1 MQWKQGRRP
10 VLLLNPLFWTISPS
24 CDLLSSTP
32 HSNSL
37 KLSHKVQQVLA
48 RNLAHEARSRIEK
61 RRGGGGFLHA
71 IFATTAQHSLY
82 ITLKS
87 FGKWTYHGADTQRD
101 IRGCEQTTTDTE
113 SHWIKRD
120 KNKCFPS
127 TARWLHSVWMHQ
139 CSSRSHLTWQV
150 GFCDGTQDNIQ
161 PFNSEKASTAHS
173 LLSLR
178 HGVWKYLDCF
188 LPPKISY

>member
-1 MQWKQGRRP
+1 MQRKQGRP

-61 RRGGGGFLHA
+61 RRGGGGISPCHFCNYCPAFFIHHLK
-71 IFATTAQHSLY
+71 ILWKMNLPWCRHSKGYLGMW
-82 ITLKS
+82 IDHH
-87 FGKWTYHGADTQRD
+87 W
-101 IRGCEQTTTDTE
+101 
-113 SHWIKRD
+113 HWIERD

-139 CSSRSHLTWQV
+139 CSSRSHLAWQV